1 MRQTA
6 GIYYI
11 LYILKRDIVTMCII
25 YNNRDIKSFS
35 LILCNANVLLRVRDL
50 IVGWQQ

>member
-1 MRQTA
+1 MMCQTA
-6 GIYYI
+6 GIRTNT
-11 LYILKRDIVTMCII
+11 ILKRDIVTMCII

-35 LILCNANVLLRVRDL
+35 LILCNANILLRVRDL